1 MYPLPQRDR
10 FKSRTINTVAED
22 LNKTKPTGVDTGS
35 HFLNCRYDPFG
46 KTPIKTYIPDGRLK
60 NAVVRDI
67 KIAHNLVVSGSEVMN
82 IQIMP
87 WLPFPV
93 RFSANG
99 YLTSGGVPINS
110 TVDSIALGGN
120 NAPSLPP
127 APIAPYL
134 AAVFPNA
141 IRSTF
146 NVPVVAGAISD
157 TNNFVS
163 ARITTI
169 GYRLIY
175 TGQASAAQGT
185 IIATDIGW
193 SLDSKVSA
201 NTLVMAQYTATTAA
215 TVQAADSINAGYG
228 PVLTVGIPNTNTT
241 LFATNQTVLR
251 PENGLKGV
259 LKYQRSPDSHEPQ
272 PWYENGMVLCILDTA
287 NRAEVPITV
296 RNLGVYGSG
305 SIGQY
310 QLVDPSLMGVNIQIT
325 GAGSYRLEVAVCYEQ
340 ELALNNT
347 MIDMARGSPMM
358 NHNVLEVDSL
368 LNSTVHPA
376 ALNDPITDA
385 TSMLNNMSLDGRPTN
400 RRKRK
405 RRGAR
410 KRNKNPKLPNLQVC
424 VGQPKQRKTRN
435 KPICPGR

>member
-10 FKSRTINTVAED
+10 FKSRTINTVAND
-22 LNKTKPTGVDTGS
+22 LINVKPSGIETGS

-46 KTPIKTYIPDGRLK
+46 KTPVKSYIPDGRLK

-67 KIAHNLVVSGSEVMN
+67 KIAHNINVSGSEVMN

-99 YLTSGGVPINS
+99 YMASGGVPINS
-110 TVDSIALGGN
+110 TVDSLALGGN
-120 NAPSLPP
+120 NAPNLPP
-127 APIAPYL
+127 AAVAPFL
-134 AAVFPNA
+134 ASVFPNA
-141 IRSTF
+141 IRTTF
-146 NVPVVAGAISD
+146 NIPATAGGITDVS
-157 TNNFVS
+157 NFVS

-193 SLDSKVSA
+193 SLDTKVSA
-201 NTLVMAQYTATTAA
+201 NTLAMTQYTATSAA
-215 TVQAADSINAGYG
+215 TAQGNDSIPAGFC
-228 PVLTVGIPNTNTT
+228 PLMTVGIPSMTTT
-241 LFATNQTVLR
+241 LYATNQTVLR

-272 PWYENGMVLCILDTA
+272 PWYEYGAVLAMLDTS
-287 NRAEVPITV
+287 NRAEVPITI
-296 RNLGVYGSG
+296 RNLGAYNAG

-340 ELALNNT
+340 ELSLNNT

-358 NHNVLEVDSL
+358 NHGVLEVDAV
-368 LNSTVHPA
+368 LNSSVHPA
-376 ALNDPITDA
+376 ALNEPITDA
-385 TSMLNNMSLDGRPTN
+385 TTMLNNMTLDGRPTN

-410 KRNKNPKLPNLQVC
+410 KKNKNPKLPNVQVC
-424 VGQPKQRKTRN
+424 MGQPKQRKTRN
-435 KPICPGR
+435 KPVCPGR